1 MERAY
6 SVLQV
11 KALDEDKRILT
22 GIASTPSTD
31 RSGDIVDPKGA
42 QFSLPMPFLWQ
53 HDSTQPIG
61 HVTDAK
67 VTANGIQVSVQLAKV
82 DEPGTLKDR
91 LDEAWQ
97 SIKAGLV
104 QGLSIGFSAKRSD
117 TEPIKD
123 SEQYGLR
130 YMKWLWLE
138 LSAVTIPANGDCSI
152 TAIKSADQASL
163 RASLGAQKRPVVRL
177 DPAPAVS
184 GTQEIPGVSGDQ
196 KTRRKGVVYLN

>member
-1 MERAY
+1 MQRAY
-6 SVLQV
+6 STLQV
-11 KALDEDKRILT
+11 KAIDEDKRTLT

-31 RSGDIVDPKGA
+31 RMGDIVDPKGA

-53 HDSTQPIG
+53 HDSAQPIG

-67 VTANGIQVSVQLAKV
+67 VTPAGIQVSVQLAKV

-123 SEQYGLR
+123 SEQYGVR

-152 TAIKSADQASL
+152 TAIKSADAVIRRAAS
-163 RASLGAQKRPVVRL
+163 GAKARPVVRL
-177 DPAPAVS
+177 DPSPDVS
-184 GTQEIPGVSGDQ
+184 GTQTP
-196 KTRRKGVVYLN
+196 RRKAVVYLNP